1 MECRSIIAEEADQL
15 LEQWASQSLQVCFA
29 VCFGG
34 IAWHARWLG
43 PIRGGQSGRWNQ
55 TAEQTTNVVCTDLY
69 EEIVLMEDEDLLGIR
84 FRSPK
89 GFTGGVEV
97 SLFIIKRGDIVKES
111 EALLKK
117 IFH

>member
-1 MECRSIIAEEADQL
+1 M
-15 LEQWASQSLQVCFA
+15 
-29 VCFGG
+29 
-34 IAWHARWLG
+34 
-43 PIRGGQSGRWNQ
+43 
-55 TAEQTTNVVCTDLY
+55 VCTDLY